1 MSDEQRTRTST
12 WDDPQKGAQAAKTMT
27 GLAYLQSILDG
38 QHPLSPIARTLG
50 FELVAVEAGRAVFAV
65 EPAEYHYNSIGVVHG
80 GLVCTLCD
88 SAMGCAVHTK
98 LSAGVSYT
106 TLEMKVNLVRPITV
120 KTGRLTCTGTVIH
133 VGRSVATAE
142 ARVEDE
148 QGRLYAHATTTCMI
162 FQA

>member
-1 MSDEQRTRTST
+1 MAEEKRTRTIT
-12 WDDPQKGAQAAKTMT
+12 WEDPQQGAQAAKSMS
-27 GLAYLQSILDG
+27 GLAYLQSIIDG
-38 QHPLSPIARTLG
+38 QNPTAPIGQALG
-50 FELVAVEAGRAVFAV
+50 FEPVSVEDGKAVFAV
-65 EPAEYHYNSIGVVHG
+65 VPAEYHYNPIGLVHG

-98 LSAGVSYT
+98 LKEGLSYT
-106 TLEMKVNLVRPITV
+106 TLEIKVNMVRPITA

-162 FQA
+162 FNS